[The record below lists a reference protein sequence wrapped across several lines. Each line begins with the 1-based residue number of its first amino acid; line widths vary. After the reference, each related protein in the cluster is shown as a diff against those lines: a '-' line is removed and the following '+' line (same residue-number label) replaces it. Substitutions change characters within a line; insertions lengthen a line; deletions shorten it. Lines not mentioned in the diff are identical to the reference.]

1 MDLWTGND
9 SLSVCGR
16 RRKEAAVLT
25 VCDGHTQS
33 FAGKRWSGPRGTQPT
48 TPPLSQ
54 NCPQNIDGWTVTN
67 CALMA
72 QNCPLSRI
80 KISAKESCPRRYLLP
95 FILQSFTW
103 KKSVSCFNPGWYFA
117 SPPPCQLGSLY
128 GMEFRIA
135 FDLKHNLPCGD
146 ERISA
151 LSFDCEGESLIS
163 HKIAIKL
170 SLVFHQISNW
180 WNN

>member
-1 MDLWTGND
+1 M
-9 SLSVCGR
+9 CR
-16 RRKEAAVLT
+16 R
-25 VCDGHTQS
+25 GHTQS
-33 FAGKRWSGPRGTQPT
+33 FAGKRWCGPQGTQPT

-72 QNCPLSRI
+72 QNCPLSGI
-80 KISAKESCPRRYLLP
+80 KISAKESCRRRYLLP
-95 FILQSFTW
+95 FIRF
-103 KKSVSCFNPGWYFA
+103 KVSHERNPFLA
-117 SPPPCQLGSLY
+117 PIRAIFCISNPPCQLGSLY

-151 LSFDCEGESLIS
+151 LSFDCEGGVSDFS
-163 HKIAIKL
+163 QNCHKN
-170 SLVFHQISNW
+170 V
-180 WNN
+180 